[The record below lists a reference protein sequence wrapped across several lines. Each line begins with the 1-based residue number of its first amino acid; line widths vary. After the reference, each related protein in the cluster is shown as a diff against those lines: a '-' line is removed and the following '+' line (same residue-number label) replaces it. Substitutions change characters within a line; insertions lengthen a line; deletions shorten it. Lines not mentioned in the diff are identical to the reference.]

1 MWRGITADPLVC
13 DNITDTGG
21 AIALDLCQLDEGAF
35 EMTVNVGTLD
45 RIIRGILG
53 IVLLALP
60 FVSGMALFDSTL
72 ATILSFVVGLVML
85 GVAATRS
92 CPLYTILG
100 MRTCKV

>member
-1 MWRGITADPLVC
+1 MWRGITADHWVC

-21 AIALDLCQLDEGAF
+21 AIALDLWQLEQGAF
-35 EMTVNVGTLD
+35 EMTVNVGDID
-45 RIIRGILG
+45 RMIRGTLG

-60 FVSGMALFDSTL
+60 FIGGVAVFDSLL
-72 ATILSFVVGLVML
+72 ATILSVVVGLVML

-92 CPLYTILG
+92 CPLYTVLG

>member
-1 MWRGITADPLVC
+1 MWRGITVDRWVC

-21 AIALDLCQLDEGAF
+21 ANALGLWQLDEGAF

-45 RIIRGILG
+45 RMIRGILG

-72 ATILSFVVGLVML
+72 ATILSIVVGLVML
-85 GVAATRS
+85 GVAATLS
-92 CPLYTILG
+92 CPLYTVLG
-100 MRTCKV
+100 MRTCKA

>member
-1 MWRGITADPLVC
+1 
-13 DNITDTGG
+13 
-21 AIALDLCQLDEGAF
+21 
-35 EMTVNVGTLD
+35 MTVNVGTLD
-45 RIIRGILG
+45 RMIRGTLG

-72 ATILSFVVGLVML
+72 ATIISVVIGLVML

-92 CPLYTILG
+92 CPLYTVLG